1 MEKTLQTTDTKSII
15 EWKGVLHLKIVVL
28 DGGTTNPGDLS
39 WEPLAKLGELAVFD
53 ETPQDLVLSRLKNAE
68 AAILNRVRLGREE
81 FSQLPRLKYVGTLA
95 TGYNTIDTETAREFG
110 ITVCNVPHYCEKT
123 VAQHALALLLC
134 LCNKVQR
141 SSQLVRQGQWAQAVE
156 ESHRSLLPVELAGKT
171 LGLVGFGSIGQSMAE
186 LGFALGMKVLLYSR
200 TEKPAPSGCR
210 WVDLS
215 TLFRESDV
223 VSLHCPL
230 TEATR
235 NLVDEKLLSLMKPT
249 AFLINTARGA
259 LVDEAALAD
268 ALNRGT
274 IAGAG
279 IDVFSQEPPSAEH
292 PLLSAKNCVVTPHVA
307 WASREARARLIQIV
321 ADNLQHFV
329 AGNPQNVVN

>member
-1 MEKTLQTTDTKSII
+1 M
-15 EWKGVLHLKIVVL
+15 KIVVL

-39 WEPLAKLGELAVFD
+39 WDPLARLGELSVFD
-53 ETPQDLVLSRLKNAE
+53 ETPQELVLSRLEDAG

-81 FSQLPRLKYVGTLA
+81 FSRLPRLRYVGTLA
-95 TGYNTIDTETAREFG
+95 TGYNTIDTAAAREFG
-110 ITVCNVPHYCEKT
+110 ITVCNVPHYCERT

-141 SSQLVRQGQWAQAVE
+141 SSQLVRQGQWARAVE
-156 ESHRSLLPVELAGKT
+156 ESHRSLLPVELAGKK
-171 LGLVGFGSIGQSMAE
+171 LGLVGFGSIGRSMAE
-186 LGFALGMKVLLYSR
+186 LGLALGMEVLLYSR

-210 WVDLS
+210 WVDLP

-249 AFLINTARGA
+249 AFLINTSRGA
-259 LVDEAALAD
+259 LVDEAALAG
-268 ALNRGT
+268 ALNRGAL
-274 IAGAG
+274 AGAG
-279 IDVFSQEPPSAEH
+279 IDVFSQEPPSPTH

-307 WASREARARLIQIV
+307 WASREARARLIHIV
-321 ADNLQHFV
+321 AENLSRFQEGV
-329 AGNPQNVVN
+329 PQNIVE